1 MEQAQEKIACLREVF
16 PVVRLL
22 DGDALRRMEMG
33 ERTDADISSNC
44 ECYAFWQK
52 ESPCENCI
60 SMKTLKT
67 KEQYSKLEFV

>member
-1 MEQAQEKIACLREVF
+1 MVSQDNLTMEQVQEKMACLREVF

-22 DGDALRRMEMG
+22 DGAALEQMEIG
-33 ERTDADISSNC
+33 KKSDADISSSC

-67 KEQYSKLEFV
+67 D